1 MHTFKRAT
9 AVAALVFASLLT
21 LGSGISDAQSSFV
34 SGSSTFGSIEDDF
47 GNTISATETEDPK
60 AIILENELIKF
71 HTTAGLAKSSE
82 AEEIAEDYYHRALNN
97 ELPLLEDR
105 FFADYF
111 DSTNVILA
119 VIPPEEIDREIQIMQ
134 QMTAGL
140 DPENPT
146 ESGEVGVLVKKSN
159 GQYYMVTVQIS

>member
-1 MHTFKRAT
+1 MHMVKLAT
-9 AVAALVFASLLT
+9 IVPALALVSILT
-21 LGSGISDAQSSFV
+21 AGSGISNAQSSFV
-34 SGSSTFGSIEDDF
+34 SGSSAFGNSGDDF
-47 GNTISATETEDPK
+47 GNTISATETKDPK
-60 AIILENELIKF
+60 AMTLEDELVKF

-82 AEEIAEDYYHRALNN
+82 AEEIAADYYNRALNN

-105 FFADYF
+105 FFAGYF
-111 DSTNVILA
+111 DSTNVVLA

-146 ESGEVGVLVKKSN
+146 ESGKVGVLVKKSN
-159 GQYYMVTVQIS
+159 GQYYMVTVQLG